1 MRNREMH
8 FLWSLF
14 SKLDSEYSNV
24 EWVALAFILQAY
36 HISLGFE
43 STGSENVLYK
53 YEPHYPSHFL
63 QALIYSLLFCLFC
76 HERGIMTACIHGKL
90 YPPV

>member
-14 SKLDSEYSNV
+14 SKLDSEYSYV

-53 YEPHYPSHFL
+53 
-63 QALIYSLLFCLFC
+63 
-76 HERGIMTACIHGKL
+76 
-90 YPPV
+90 